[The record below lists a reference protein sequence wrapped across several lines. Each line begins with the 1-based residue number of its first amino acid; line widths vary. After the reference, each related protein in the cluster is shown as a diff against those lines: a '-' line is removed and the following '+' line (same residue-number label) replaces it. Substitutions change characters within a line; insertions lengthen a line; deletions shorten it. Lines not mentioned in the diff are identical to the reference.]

1 MTKKEKMERLLEKV
15 PEEQKAAFVAALRE
29 AGTKEELLAVVK
41 QYHIS
46 LADEETKAVASR
58 TNEVSDEELDQAA
71 GGCCSHA
78 CGGSCTCSF

>member
-29 AGTKEELLAVVK
+29 AGTKDELLAVVK

-46 LADEETKAVASR
+46 LTDEETKAVASR

-71 GGCCSHA
+71 GGCCRNGCA
-78 CGGSCTCSF
+78 GSGTCSF